1 MRITEV
7 TARDIRFP
15 TSRTLAGSDAVHTSP
30 DYSAAYVTLSTDH
43 ADGLEGHGLS
53 FTCGRGTELIVAGIQ
68 SLAPQVRGRSLD
80 GIAGDFR
87 GFWRSLTSDGQLRW
101 VGPEKGV
108 IHMATS
114 AIVNAIWDLLAK
126 SKGKP
131 LWKLLADMS
140 PEELVSVIDF
150 RYITDVLTPDEA
162 LDILRKNHATRGE
175 REAELIERG
184 YPAYTTSAGWLG
196 YSDEKLRALC
206 REAVAAGWTHVK
218 MKVGADLD
226 DDLRRAAIVR
236 E

>member
-15 TSRTLAGSDAVHTSP
+15 TSRTLAGSDAVHTGP
-30 DYSAAYVTLSTDH
+30 DYSAAYVTLSTAH

-68 SLAPQVRGRSLD
+68 SLAPLVRGRSLD

-150 RYITDVLTPDEA
+150 RYITDVLTPDE
-162 LDILRKNHATRGE
+162 
-175 REAELIERG
+175 
-184 YPAYTTSAGWLG
+184 
-196 YSDEKLRALC
+196 
-206 REAVAAGWTHVK
+206 
-218 MKVGADLD
+218 
-226 DDLRRAAIVR
+226 
-236 E
+236 